1 MAGEIQRQNSHIY
14 NYIGGDQIYLLVFV
28 VLF

>member
-14 NYIGGDQIYLLVFV
+14 DYIGGDQIYLLVFV

>member
-14 NYIGGDQIYLLVFV
+14 NYIGGDQIYLLIFV

>member
-14 NYIGGDQIYLLVFV
+14 DCIGGDQIYLLVFV